1 MRVELDNITLT
12 IDEVLGEV
20 PLDLRVGRLSI
31 QVLVERADALVFH
44 VRLGQERE
52 LGGEL
57 RGNPLFDLSLIP
69 GFLRAELVAGDGE
82 NLESTFT
89 VGTIHLLILTVVLVG
104 ETSLGGDVD
113 DDDGFGIG
121 GKG

>member
-52 LGGEL
+52 LDGEL

-69 GFLRAELVAGDGE
+69 GFLRAKLVAADGE
-82 NLESTFT
+82 NLKSTFT

>member
-52 LGGEL
+52 LDGEL

-69 GFLRAELVAGDGE
+69 GFLRAKLVAGDGE
-82 NLESTFT
+82 NLKSTFT